1 MDRLPEYPILL
12 ERNWFSQSTSL
23 ILSLPFLKNLHNCP
37 IIYKIHPKLF
47 RKGLQNLVTITFL
60 ELFLVSFFPLL
71 YSFGL
76 SNKFFSTIPSLGTK
90 FFSLSTAALVALFT
104 FLFFFF
110 FTLIFPYHNPTQCLN
125 FGSNGIKTNTS
136 NYTLVHTHRP
146 KALCLMDTGHDCAKS
161 QGHQKHPK
169 GQFTTQDLLQL
180 SYLRILDKNKS
191 HQGLE
196 W

>member
-110 FTLIFPYHNPTQCLN
+110 LHLSFPTTTLPNASTLEAMALKLTLQIIPLCTHTGLKHFVLWTQGTTVPRAKAIKNILKASSLHRT
-125 FGSNGIKTNTS
+125 FYSYLTYEFWIKTNPI
-136 NYTLVHTHRP
+136 R
-146 KALCLMDTGHDCAKS
+146 D
-161 QGHQKHPK
+161 
-169 GQFTTQDLLQL
+169 
-180 SYLRILDKNKS
+180 
-191 HQGLE
+191 
-196 W
+196 